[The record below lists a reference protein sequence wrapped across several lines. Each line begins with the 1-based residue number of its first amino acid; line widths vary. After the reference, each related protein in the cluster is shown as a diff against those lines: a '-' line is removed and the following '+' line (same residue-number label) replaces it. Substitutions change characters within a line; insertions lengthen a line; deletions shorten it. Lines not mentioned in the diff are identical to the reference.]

1 MHDNNLDSDTLTF
14 LTAKKQPMSYQEANL
29 AYLMDKHPDNPT
41 NHLSKAVQ
49 ITGDIN
55 KNALEVSI
63 NKIIELNPNL
73 RAFFKFSEKNKKFQK
88 YILPYNPQ
96 DTKIEY
102 IKYIDARN
110 NTKQE
115 QKTIL
120 NDLLAK
126 PYKINQ
132 YPLIG
137 TYIIKTDE
145 KSSTLILSM
154 SHLIGDGYSAYLI
167 FGLIECI
174 YNFITNPLPYTNRR
188 SIDILLFGL
197 TETLYY
203 YLIKPLAQ
211 RISPNYQTWANQN
224 LANLYCSTIQ
234 TITNNKLL
242 AYSQMCQRQI
252 NYIQNSDHPAYQ
264 YFGRITQYAEFN
276 PKQKLKD
283 NNNIN
288 KTHIHLFTTEIP
300 ELEKKI
306 IKALS
311 KRYKAQTPRI
321 LIALYHLTLYYYA
334 QKSCAVRTLNYHRRK
349 SEIYSVGYFAQD
361 MISFCG
367 NLLPNHNF
375 QQIVSGVKDHFLIQK
390 TLDKQGLRP
399 AQIPASL
406 CFNKDNSPLQTEFN
420 YIQGLSFKLKLNYLD
435 TKSDNNLQDES
446 ILQTWQAP
454 INNIYGYNIEL
465 SMYINNSQDKMTV
478 QIMSAKHA
486 YPESFAT
493 EFHKTY
499 LDNIKRVWALNNTPL
514 NALCQTDIS
523 SLPTLD
529 SLETQEQES
538 NSLIST
544 ITSHPVMTACTIFAI
559 IGVAHSMNINPKNY
573 FNFE

>member
-1 MHDNNLDSDTLTF
+1 MQDNNLDSDTLTF
-14 LTAKKQPMSYQEANL
+14 LTAKKQPMSYQEENL
-29 AYLMDKHPDNPT
+29 AHLMTKQPENPT
-41 NHLSKAVQ
+41 NHLSKAVE
-49 ITGDIN
+49 ITGNIN
-55 KNALEVSI
+55 QNALEISI

-73 RAFFKFSEKNKKFQK
+73 RAFFKFSEKNQKFQK
-88 YILPYNPQ
+88 YILPFNPKE
-96 DTKIEY
+96 TKLEY
-102 IKYIDARN
+102 LKYIDATN
-110 NTKQE
+110 QTEIE
-115 QKTIL
+115 QSSVINK
-120 NDLLAK
+120 LLAK

-137 TYIIKTDE
+137 TYVIKTGE

-174 YNFITNPLPYTNRR
+174 YNFITNPLPYTHRKP
-188 SIDILLFGL
+188 IDILLFGL
-197 TETLYY
+197 TETLYF
-203 YLIKPLAQ
+203 YLIKPIAQ
-211 RISPNYQTWANQN
+211 RISPNFQNWANQN
-224 LANLYCSTIQ
+224 LANLYCSTVQ
-234 TITNNKLL
+234 TITNNNLL

-252 NYIQNSDHPAYQ
+252 NYIQNPDHPAYQ
-264 YFGRITQYAEFN
+264 YFGRITQYAKFH

-283 NNNIN
+283 NNIN

-306 IKALS
+306 IEALS

-321 LIALYHLTLYYYA
+321 LISLYHLTLYYYA

-349 SEIYSVGYFAQD
+349 NETYSVGYFAQD

-406 CFNKDNSPLQTEFN
+406 CFNKDNRPLQTEFN
-420 YIQGLSFKLKLNYLD
+420 YIQGLSFKLNLNYLD

-446 ILQTWQAP
+446 IQQTWQAP
-454 INNIYGYNIEL
+454 IKNTYGYNIEL

-486 YPESFAT
+486 YPESFAE
-493 EFHKTY
+493 EFYNTY
-499 LDNIKRVWALNNTPL
+499 LDNIKRAWALNNTPL
-514 NALCQTDIS
+514 NALCQTDVS
-523 SLPTLD
+523 SLPTLE
-529 SLETQEQES
+529 SLDKKENNN
-538 NSLIST
+538 NSIYNAL
-544 ITSHPVMTACTIFAI
+544 TSKPVMTACTIFGI
-559 IGVAHSMNINPKNY
+559 IGIAHSMNINPKNI
-573 FNFE
+573 FKFE